1 MRSIMKPSKGE
12 SERNK
17 ESDFPAIAI
26 MIESH
31 QSKDTFHTTTVPKRK
46 GERMEKLIKM
56 VETMKPF
63 FEKVSN
69 NPYLR
74 AIRDGFVSC
83 IPVILFSSLFILV
96 ACVPEIFGFKWPDN
110 ISSVLWLA
118 YNASMGILSLL
129 MVATIAKSL
138 TGSINH
144 KLPKLRQIN
153 DTSVMIVSIICLVLL
168 AVEPIKGGWSADFM
182 GSKGLLSAFVVAFSV
197 PNIYKFFVAR
207 DITIKLPDEVPHFIA
222 QTFAD
227 LIPLSVAVF
236 IFWLVSIV
244 FKNVTG
250 ILFSAWILELFK
262 PLFVAADGYI
272 GIAII
277 YGAMAMFWFVGIHGP
292 SIVEPAVT
300 AIYIANIEANLQIAT
315 AGGHATNILTHPTSY
330 FVATLGGT
338 GATLMFCAM
347 CAFIAK
353 SKQLKAVGRASIIPV
368 CFAVNEPILFGAPIV
383 LNPVLFV
390 PFIAAPIANVWIFKF
405 FVDNLGM
412 NSFLYILPWTTPAP
426 IGLVI
431 ATGFAKLAFVLA
443 PLLLIVDAV
452 LYYPFF
458 RVYDTQLVARET
470 AIANGEISADDE
482 TAEIPAD
489 AYAAAEKAEA
499 GEPEEKKEEAPAV
512 AADTSASEGGKDGEK
527 RVLVLCASGA
537 TSSMLA
543 KAITKGAEKRHAPVE
558 SIAMAYGQHKDVI
571 TDYDLIVLAPQMASM
586 YDELKHDCDEKGVKS
601 ATTSG
606 REYVGL
612 TRDPDKA
619 LDFALALMAN

>member
-1 MRSIMKPSKGE
+1 
-12 SERNK
+12 
-17 ESDFPAIAI
+17 
-26 MIESH
+26 
-31 QSKDTFHTTTVPKRK
+31 
-46 GERMEKLIKM
+46 MEKLIKM

-69 NPYLR
+69 NIYLR

-96 ACVPEIFGFKWPDN
+96 ACVPEIFDYKWPEK
-110 ISSVLWLA
+110 ISTVLWQA
-118 YNASMGILSLL
+118 YNYSMGMLGIL

-138 TGSINH
+138 TDSINT
-144 KLPKLRQIN
+144 KMPKLRQIN
-153 DTSVMIVSIICLVLL
+153 DVSVMIVSIICLLLL
-168 AVEPIKGGWSADFM
+168 AVAPVEGGISTEFM
-182 GSKGLLSAFVVAFSV
+182 GTKGLLSAFVVAFTV
-197 PNIYKFFVAR
+197 PNIYKFFVKR
-207 DITIKLPDEVPHFIA
+207 NITIKLPDEVPHYIA

-227 LIPLSVAVF
+227 LIPLSVAVMIYWVF
-236 IFWLVSIV
+236 GIV
-244 FKNVTG
+244 FKEATG
-250 ILFSAWILELFK
+250 MMFGAWILEVFK

-272 GIAII
+272 GLAII

-300 AIYIANIEANLQIAT
+300 AIYIANIEANLQIVS

-353 SKQLKAVGRASIIPV
+353 SKQLRAVGRASIVPV
-368 CFAVNEPILFGAPIV
+368 TFAVNEPIIFGAPIV
-383 LNPVLFV
+383 LNPVLFF
-390 PFIAAPIANVWIFKF
+390 PFVLTPILNVWVFKF

-412 NSFLYILPWTTPAP
+412 NAFTYILPWTTPAP
-426 IGLVI
+426 IGLI
-431 ATGFAKLAFVLA
+431 IGTGFAQLAFVLA
-443 PLLLIVDAV
+443 PLLLVMDAV
-452 LYYPFF
+452 MYYPFF
-458 RVYDTQLVARET
+458 RVYDAQLVEKEKAGVT
-470 AIANGEISADDE
+470 DE
-482 TAEIPAD
+482 AVEEAAPAVE
-489 AYAAAEKAEA
+489 AAPVVAAAEV
-499 GEPEEKKEEAPAV
+499 PE
-512 AADTSASEGGKDGEK
+512 DEK

-543 KAITKGAEKRHAPVE
+543 KAITKGAEQRHAPVE
-558 SIAMAYGQHKDVI
+558 SIAMAYGQHKDII
-571 TDYDLIVLAPQMASM
+571 TDFDLIVLAPQMASM
-586 YDELKHDCDEKGVKS
+586 YDELKNDCEAKGVKS

-619 LDFALALMAN
+619 LDFALALMAH

>member
-1 MRSIMKPSKGE
+1 
-12 SERNK
+12 
-17 ESDFPAIAI
+17 
-26 MIESH
+26 
-31 QSKDTFHTTTVPKRK
+31 
-46 GERMEKLIKM
+46 MEKLIAL
-56 VETMKPF
+56 VEKLKPF

-69 NPYLR
+69 NKYLR

-96 ACVPEIFGFKWPDN
+96 ASVPEIFGIKLPE
-110 ISSVLWLA
+110 SVSTPLWQA
-118 YNASMGILSLL
+118 YNYSMGILAVL
-129 MVATIAKSL
+129 MVATISKSL
-138 TGSINH
+138 TDSINH

-153 DTSVMIVSIICLVLL
+153 DVSVMIVSIICLLLL
-168 AVEPIKGGWSADFM
+168 AVEPIKGGMAAEFM
-182 GSKGLLSAFVVAFSV
+182 GTKGLLSAFVVAFSV
-197 PNIYKFFVAR
+197 PNIYKFFVSR
-207 DITIKLPDEVPHFIA
+207 NITIKLPDEVPHYIA

-236 IFWLVSIV
+236 VFWLGSLV

-250 ILFSAWILELFK
+250 MMFGVWVLELFK

-272 GIAII
+272 GVAII
-277 YGAMAMFWFVGIHGP
+277 YGAMAMFWFMGIHGP

-300 AIYIANIEANLQIAT
+300 AIYIANIEANLQIYS
-315 AGGHATNILTHPTSY
+315 AGGHAVNILTHPTSY

-353 SKQLKAVGRASIIPV
+353 SQQLKAVGRASIIPV
-368 CFAVNEPILFGAPIV
+368 TFAVNEPILFGAPIV
-383 LNPVLFV
+383 LNPVLFF
-390 PFIAAPIANVWIFKF
+390 PFILTPIANVWVFKF

-431 ATGFAKLAFVLA
+431 GTGFAKLAFILA
-443 PLLLIVDAV
+443 PLLLIMDAV
-452 LYYPFF
+452 MYYPFF
-458 RVYDTQLVARET
+458 RVYDKQLVARET

-482 TAEIPAD
+482 ETATPAD
-489 AYAAAEKAEA
+489 AEKEAEAIESGVAMQPAMAGAAA
-499 GEPEEKKEEAPAV
+499 GAV
-512 AADTSASEGGKDGEK
+512 AGNGAASANVSEASSAAALQSEAAPEDMTER

-543 KAITKGAEKRHAPVE
+543 KAISKGAKQRGVPVE
-558 SIAMAYGQHKDVI
+558 SIAMAYGQHKDI
-571 TDYDLIVLAPQMASM
+571 ISDYDLIILAPQMASM
-586 YDELKHDCDEKGVKS
+586 FEELQQDCNAAGVKS

-612 TRDPDKA
+612 TRDPQKA
-619 LDFALALMAN
+619 LDFALNIIND

>member
-1 MRSIMKPSKGE
+1 
-12 SERNK
+12 
-17 ESDFPAIAI
+17 
-26 MIESH
+26 
-31 QSKDTFHTTTVPKRK
+31 
-46 GERMEKLIKM
+46 MEKLIKL

-96 ACVPEIFGFKWPDN
+96 ASVPEIFGVKVPDN
-110 ISSVLWLA
+110 IAKHLWQA
-118 YNASMGILSLL
+118 YNYSMGILALL

-138 TGSINH
+138 TDNINH

-153 DTSVMIVSIICLVLL
+153 DVSVMIVSIICLLLL
-168 AVEPIKGGWSADFM
+168 AVAPVDKGLSQEFM
-182 GSKGLLSAFVVAFSV
+182 GTKGLLSAFVVAFTV
-197 PNIYKFFVAR
+197 PNIYKFFVSR
-207 DITIKLPDEVPHFIA
+207 NITIKLPDEVPHYIA

-236 IFWLVSIV
+236 VFWIGSIIFQSI
-244 FKNVTG
+244 TG
-250 ILFSAWILELFK
+250 MLFGAWILELFK

-300 AIYIANIEANLQIAT
+300 AIYIANIEANLQIVT

-353 SKQLKAVGRASIIPV
+353 SKQLRAVGRASIVPV

-390 PFIAAPIANVWIFKF
+390 PFILAPIANVWLFKF
-405 FVDNLGM
+405 FVDGLGM
-412 NSFLYILPWTTPAP
+412 NSFIYILPWTTPAP

-431 ATGFAKLAFVLA
+431 ATGFAKLAFILA
-443 PLLLIVDAV
+443 PLLLIMDAV
-452 LYYPFF
+452 IYYPFF

-482 TAEIPAD
+482 DAAIPAD
-489 AYAAAEKAEA
+489 AYAAAEQVEAGSAAAPVAKATPAAAPAAEA
-499 GEPEEKKEEAPAV
+499 ASAAP
-512 AADTSASEGGKDGEK
+512 TEEK

-543 KAITKGAEKRHAPVE
+543 KAIEKGAKKRHVPVE
-558 SIAMAYGQHKDVI
+558 STAMAYGQHKDII
-571 TDYDLIVLAPQMASM
+571 TDFDLIVLAPQMASM
-586 YDELKHDCDEKGVKS
+586 YDELKHDCDEKGVRS

-619 LDFALALMAN
+619 LDFALGCMA

>member
-1 MRSIMKPSKGE
+1 M
-12 SERNK
+12 
-17 ESDFPAIAI
+17 D
-26 MIESH
+26 
-31 QSKDTFHTTTVPKRK
+31 
-46 GERMEKLIKM
+46 KLIKM

-69 NPYLR
+69 NIYLR

-96 ACVPEIFGFKWPDN
+96 ACVPEIFDYKWPKA
-110 ISSVLWLA
+110 ISTVLWQA
-118 YNASMGILSLL
+118 YNYSMGMLGIL

-138 TGSINH
+138 TDSINT
-144 KLPKLRQIN
+144 KMPKLRQIN
-153 DTSVMIVSIICLVLL
+153 DVSVMIVSIICLLLL
-168 AVEPIKGGWSADFM
+168 AVAPVEGGISTEFM
-182 GSKGLLSAFVVAFSV
+182 GTKGLLSAFVVAFTV
-197 PNIYKFFVAR
+197 PNIYKFFVKR
-207 DITIKLPDEVPHFIA
+207 NITIKLPDEVPHYIA

-227 LIPLSVAVF
+227 LIPLSVAVM
-236 IFWLVSIV
+236 IYWV
-244 FKNVTG
+244 FGIAFKEATG
-250 ILFSAWILELFK
+250 MMFGAWILEVFK

-272 GIAII
+272 GLAVI

-300 AIYIANIEANLQIAT
+300 AIYIANIEANLQIVN

-353 SKQLKAVGRASIIPV
+353 SKQLRAVGRASIVPV
-368 CFAVNEPILFGAPIV
+368 TFAVNEPILFGAPIV
-383 LNPVLFV
+383 LNPVLFF
-390 PFIAAPIANVWIFKF
+390 PFVLTPILNVWVFKF

-412 NSFLYILPWTTPAP
+412 NAFTYILPWTTPAP
-426 IGLVI
+426 IGLI
-431 ATGFAKLAFVLA
+431 IGTGFAQLAFVLA
-443 PLLLIVDAV
+443 PLLLVMDAV
-452 LYYPFF
+452 MYYPFF
-458 RVYDTQLVARET
+458 RVYDAQLVERERAGAVEEET
-470 AIANGEISADDE
+470 AKAETEVLE
-482 TAEIPAD
+482 TAP
-489 AYAAAEKAEA
+489 
-499 GEPEEKKEEAPAV
+499 V
-512 AADTSASEGGKDGEK
+512 SASEELPSEEK

-543 KAITKGAEKRHAPVE
+543 KAITKGAEHRHAPVE
-558 SIAMAYGQHKDVI
+558 SIAMAYGQHKDII
-571 TDYDLIVLAPQMASM
+571 TDFDLVVLAPQMASM
-586 YDELKHDCDEKGVKS
+586 YDELKSDCDAKGVKS

-619 LDFALALMAN
+619 LDFALALMAH

>member
-1 MRSIMKPSKGE
+1 
-12 SERNK
+12 
-17 ESDFPAIAI
+17 
-26 MIESH
+26 
-31 QSKDTFHTTTVPKRK
+31 
-46 GERMEKLIKM
+46 MEKLIKM

-96 ACVPEIFGFKWPDN
+96 ASVPEIFGVKVPDN
-110 ISSVLWLA
+110 IAKHLWQA
-118 YNASMGILSLL
+118 YNYSMGILALL

-138 TGSINH
+138 TDNINH
-144 KLPKLRQIN
+144 RLPKMRQIN
-153 DTSVMIVSIICLVLL
+153 DVSVMIVSIICLLLL
-168 AVEPIKGGWSADFM
+168 AVAPVDKGLSQEFM
-182 GSKGLLSAFVVAFSV
+182 GTKGLLSAFVVAFTV
-197 PNIYKFFVAR
+197 PNIYKFFVSR
-207 DITIKLPDEVPHFIA
+207 NITIKLPDEVPHYIA

-236 IFWLVSIV
+236 VFWIGSIIFQSI
-244 FKNVTG
+244 TG
-250 ILFSAWILELFK
+250 MLFGAWILELFK

-300 AIYIANIEANLQIAT
+300 AIYIANIEANLQIVT

-353 SKQLKAVGRASIIPV
+353 SKQLRAVGRASIVPV

-390 PFIAAPIANVWIFKF
+390 PFILAPIANVWLFKF
-405 FVDNLGM
+405 FVDGLGM
-412 NSFLYILPWTTPAP
+412 NSFIYILPWTTPAP

-431 ATGFAKLAFVLA
+431 ATGFAKLAFILA
-443 PLLLIVDAV
+443 PLLLIMDAV
-452 LYYPFF
+452 IYYPFF

-482 TAEIPAD
+482 DAAIPAD
-489 AYAAAEKAEA
+489 AYAAAEQVEAGSAAAPVAKATPAAAPAAEA
-499 GEPEEKKEEAPAV
+499 ASAAP
-512 AADTSASEGGKDGEK
+512 TEEK

-543 KAITKGAEKRHAPVE
+543 KAIEKGAKKRHVPVE
-558 SIAMAYGQHKDVI
+558 STAMAYGQHKDII
-571 TDYDLIVLAPQMASM
+571 TDFDLIVLAPQMASM

-619 LDFALALMAN
+619 LDFALGCMS

>member
-1 MRSIMKPSKGE
+1 M
-12 SERNK
+12 
-17 ESDFPAIAI
+17 D
-26 MIESH
+26 
-31 QSKDTFHTTTVPKRK
+31 
-46 GERMEKLIKM
+46 KLIKM

-69 NPYLR
+69 NIYLR

-96 ACVPEIFGFKWPDN
+96 ASVPEIFGVKVPDQ
-110 ISSVLWLA
+110 IAKHLWQA
-118 YNASMGILSLL
+118 YNYSMGILSVL

-138 TGSINH
+138 TDSINH

-153 DTSVMIVSIICLVLL
+153 DVSVMIVSIICLLLL
-168 AVEPIKGGWSADFM
+168 AVGQVEKGISMEFM
-182 GSKGLLSAFVVAFSV
+182 GTKGLLSAFVVAFTV
-197 PNIYKFFVAR
+197 PNIYKFFVSR
-207 DITIKLPDEVPHFIA
+207 NITIKLPEEVPHYIA

-236 IFWLVSIV
+236 VFWIGSIIFQ
-244 FKNVTG
+244 NVTG
-250 ILFSAWILELFK
+250 MLFGAWILEVFK

-272 GIAII
+272 GVAII

-300 AIYIANIEANLQIAT
+300 AIYIANIEANLQIVS

-383 LNPVLFV
+383 LNPVLFF
-390 PFIAAPIANVWIFKF
+390 PFILAPIANVWIFKF
-405 FVDNLGM
+405 FVDELGM
-412 NSFLYILPWTTPAP
+412 NSMIYILPWTTPAP

-431 ATGFAKLAFVLA
+431 ATGFAKLAFILA

-458 RVYDTQLVARET
+458 RVYDSQLVARET
-470 AIANGEISADDE
+470 AIANGEIAADDE
-482 TAEIPAD
+482 ETATPED
-489 AYAAAEKAEA
+489 AVLAAEAIEA
-499 GEPEEKKEEAPAV
+499 GQKEEAAPQQAV
-512 AADTSASEGGKDGEK
+512 PKEEK

-543 KAITKGAEKRHAPVE
+543 KAIEKGAKKHDAPVE
-558 SIAMAYGQHKDVI
+558 SIAMAYGQHKDI
-571 TDYDLIVLAPQMASM
+571 INDFDLIVLAPQMASM
-586 YDELKHDCDEKGVKS
+586 YDELKHDCDAQGVKS

-606 REYVGL
+606 REYVSL

-619 LDFALALMAN
+619 LDFALALMAH

>member
-1 MRSIMKPSKGE
+1 
-12 SERNK
+12 
-17 ESDFPAIAI
+17 
-26 MIESH
+26 
-31 QSKDTFHTTTVPKRK
+31 
-46 GERMEKLIKM
+46 MEKLIKL

-96 ACVPEIFGFKWPDN
+96 ACVPEIFDYKWPDN

-153 DTSVMIVSIICLVLL
+153 DTSVMIVSIICLLLL

-182 GSKGLLSAFVVAFSV
+182 GSKGLLSAFVVAFLV
-197 PNIYKFFVAR
+197 PNIYKFFVSR
-207 DITIKLPDEVPHFIA
+207 NITIKLPDEVPHYIA

-236 IFWLVSIV
+236 VFWAGSVL
-244 FKNVTG
+244 FKNATG
-250 ILFSAWILELFK
+250 MLFSAWILEVFK

-300 AIYIANIEANLQIAT
+300 AIYIANIEANLQIVT

-330 FVATLGGT
+330 FVATIGGT

-347 CAFIAK
+347 CAFLAK

-390 PFIAAPIANVWIFKF
+390 PFIAAPVANVWLFKF

-412 NSFLYILPWTTPAP
+412 NSFIYILPWTTPAP

-443 PLLLIVDAV
+443 PLLLIIDAV

-482 TAEIPAD
+482 DAAIPAD
-489 AYAAAEKAEA
+489 AYAAAEKEEA
-499 GEPEEKKEEAPAV
+499 GETKAAPAV
-512 AADTSASEGGKDGEK
+512 AADASAADGEEK
-527 RVLVLCASGA
+527 HVLVLCASGA

-543 KAITKGAEKRHAPVE
+543 KAIDKGAEKRGAHVE
-558 SIAMAYGQHKDVI
+558 AIAMAYGQHKDI
-571 TDYDLIVLAPQMASM
+571 ISDYDLIVLAPQMASM
-586 YDELKHDCDEKGVKS
+586 YDELKHDCDEQGVKS

-606 REYVGL
+606 RQYVGL
-612 TRDPDKA
+612 TRDPEKA
-619 LDFALALMAN
+619 LDFALACMA

>member
-1 MRSIMKPSKGE
+1 M
-12 SERNK
+12 
-17 ESDFPAIAI
+17 D
-26 MIESH
+26 
-31 QSKDTFHTTTVPKRK
+31 
-46 GERMEKLIKM
+46 KLIKL
-56 VETMKPF
+56 VETMKPL

-69 NPYLR
+69 NIYLR

-83 IPVILFSSLFILV
+83 IPVILFSSIFILV
-96 ACVPEIFGFKWPDN
+96 ACVPEIFEYKWPDY
-110 ISSVLWLA
+110 ISSVLWQA
-118 YNASMGILSLL
+118 YNFSMGILAIL

-138 TGSINH
+138 TDSINH

-153 DTSVMIVSIICLVLL
+153 DVSVMIVSIICLMLL
-168 AVEPIKGGWSADFM
+168 AVEPMKGGVSTEFM
-182 GSKGLLSAFVVAFSV
+182 GTKGLLSAFVVAFSV
-197 PNIYKFFVAR
+197 PNIYKFFVKR
-207 DITIKLPDEVPHFIA
+207 NITIKLPDEVPHYIA

-227 LIPLSVAVF
+227 LIPLSFAVLV
-236 IFWLVSIV
+236 FWLFSVV
-244 FKNVTG
+244 FKNTTG
-250 ILFSAWILELFK
+250 MMFGAWILEVFK

-272 GIAII
+272 GVAII

-300 AIYIANIEANLQIAT
+300 AIYIANIEANLQIVS

-330 FVATLGGT
+330 FVATIGGT

-353 SKQLKAVGRASIIPV
+353 SKQLKAVGRASIVPV

-390 PFIAAPIANVWIFKF
+390 PFILAPIANVWIFKF

-412 NSFLYILPWTTPAP
+412 NAFTYILPWTTPAP
-426 IGLVI
+426 IGLIVG
-431 ATGFAKLAFVLA
+431 TGFAKLAFVLA
-443 PLLLIVDAV
+443 PLLLIVDTV

-458 RVYDTQLVARET
+458 RVYDAQLVARET
-470 AIANGEISADDE
+470 AIANGEIDPDDE
-482 TAEIPAD
+482 ESETPAD
-489 AYAAAEKAEA
+489 AVAAAEKLES
-499 GEPEEKKEEAPAV
+499 GDKPIENPT
-512 AADTSASEGGKDGEK
+512 DEK

-543 KAITKGAEKRHAPVE
+543 KAISKGAEKRQAPVE
-558 SIAMAYGQHKDVI
+558 SIAMAYGQHKDI
-571 TDYDLIVLAPQMASM
+571 INDYDLIILAPQMASM
-586 YDELKHDCDEKGVKS
+586 YDELKHDCDEQGVKS

>member
-1 MRSIMKPSKGE
+1 M
-12 SERNK
+12 
-17 ESDFPAIAI
+17 D
-26 MIESH
+26 
-31 QSKDTFHTTTVPKRK
+31 
-46 GERMEKLIKM
+46 KLIKM

-69 NPYLR
+69 NIYLR

-96 ACVPEIFGFKWPDN
+96 ASVPEIFGVKVPDN
-110 ISSVLWLA
+110 IAKHLWQA
-118 YNASMGILSLL
+118 YNYSMGILSVL

-138 TGSINH
+138 TDSINH

-153 DTSVMIVSIICLVLL
+153 DVSVMIVSIICLLLL
-168 AVEPIKGGWSADFM
+168 AVGQVEKGISMEFM
-182 GSKGLLSAFVVAFSV
+182 GTKGLLSAFVVAFTV
-197 PNIYKFFVAR
+197 PNIYKFFVSR
-207 DITIKLPDEVPHFIA
+207 NITIKLPEEVPHYIA

-236 IFWLVSIV
+236 VFWIGSIIFQ
-244 FKNVTG
+244 NVTG
-250 ILFSAWILELFK
+250 MLFGAWILEVFK

-272 GIAII
+272 GVAII

-300 AIYIANIEANLQIAT
+300 AIYIANIEANLQIVS

-383 LNPVLFV
+383 LNPVLFF
-390 PFIAAPIANVWIFKF
+390 PFILAPIANVWIFKF
-405 FVDNLGM
+405 FVDELGM
-412 NSFLYILPWTTPAP
+412 NSMIYILPWTTPAP

-431 ATGFAKLAFVLA
+431 ATGFAKLAFILA

-458 RVYDTQLVARET
+458 RVYDSQLVARET
-470 AIANGEISADDE
+470 AIANGEIAADDE
-482 TAEIPAD
+482 ETATPED
-489 AYAAAEKAEA
+489 AVLAAEAIEA
-499 GEPEEKKEEAPAV
+499 GQKEEAAPQQAV
-512 AADTSASEGGKDGEK
+512 PKEEK

-543 KAITKGAEKRHAPVE
+543 KAIEKGAKKHDAPVE
-558 SIAMAYGQHKDVI
+558 SIAMAYGQHKDI
-571 TDYDLIVLAPQMASM
+571 INDFDLIVLAPQMASM
-586 YDELKHDCDEKGVKS
+586 YDELKHDCDAQGVKS

-606 REYVGL
+606 REYVSL

-619 LDFALALMAN
+619 LDFALALMAH

>member
-1 MRSIMKPSKGE
+1 M
-12 SERNK
+12 
-17 ESDFPAIAI
+17 D
-26 MIESH
+26 
-31 QSKDTFHTTTVPKRK
+31 
-46 GERMEKLIKM
+46 KLIKM

-69 NPYLR
+69 NKYLR

-96 ACVPEIFGFKWPDN
+96 ASVPEIFGVKVPDN
-110 ISSVLWLA
+110 IAKHLWQA
-118 YNASMGILSLL
+118 YNYSMGILAML
-129 MVATIAKSL
+129 MVMTIAKSL
-138 TGSINH
+138 TDSINH
-144 KLPKLRQIN
+144 QLPKLRQIN
-153 DTSVMIVSIICLVLL
+153 DVSVMIVSVICLLLL
-168 AVEPIKGGWSADFM
+168 AVAPIEKGIALEFM
-182 GSKGLLSAFVVAFSV
+182 GTKGLLSAFVVAFTV
-197 PNIYKFFVAR
+197 PNIYKFFVSR
-207 DITIKLPDEVPHFIA
+207 NITIKLPDEVPHYIA

-236 IFWLVSIV
+236 VFWLGSII
-244 FKNVTG
+244 FENITG
-250 ILFSAWILELFK
+250 MLFGAWILELFK

-272 GIAII
+272 GVAII

-300 AIYIANIEANLQIAT
+300 AIYIANIEANLQIVT

-353 SKQLKAVGRASIIPV
+353 SKQLRAVGRASIIPV
-368 CFAVNEPILFGAPIV
+368 TFAVNEPILFGAPIV
-383 LNPVLFV
+383 LNPVLFF
-390 PFIAAPIANVWIFKF
+390 PFILTPIANVWIFKF

-412 NSFLYILPWTTPAP
+412 NSMIYILPWTTPAP

-431 ATGFAKLAFVLA
+431 ATGFAKLAFILA
-443 PLLLIVDAV
+443 PLLLVVDAIM
-452 LYYPFF
+452 YYPFF
-458 RVYDTQLVARET
+458 KVYDGQLVARET

-482 TAEIPAD
+482 ETATPEDAIEEAEEI
-489 AYAAAEKAEA
+489 ESGKAEA
-499 GEPEEKKEEAPAV
+499 PAEAAAAAPA
-512 AADTSASEGGKDGEK
+512 ADAEPAKVDGEK

-543 KAITKGAEKRHAPVE
+543 KAISKGAKAKNLPVE
-558 SIAMAYGQHKDVI
+558 AIAMAYGQHKDI
-571 TDYDLIVLAPQMASM
+571 IKDFDLIVLAPQMASM
-586 YDELKHDCDEKGVKS
+586 YDELKHDCDEQGVKS

-612 TRDPDKA
+612 TRQPEKA
-619 LDFALALMAN
+619 LEFALNIINK